1 MPILQIIKK
10 IWKLIKQKKIFDGII
25 DIIFDDP
32 YLTEQKTQL
41 LRDSFSRIRNKLRH
55 IIYDCP
61 NITIIYCYR
70 NNSFTVIIN
79 EIITEKKIKAFKF
92 GSGRKNYVIISKVVF
107 LTRVLC
113 CWIAKYFGKL
123 IKRRIVFYISFD
135 LQLQIGKKEEFS

>member
-1 MPILQIIKK
+1 MKEN
-10 IWKLIKQKKIFDGII
+10 KLFDGII
-25 DIIFDDP
+25 DIIFDRKLG
-32 YLTEQKTQL
+32 YLGILFQE
-41 LRDSFSRIRNKLRH
+41 SRNKLRH
-55 IIYDCP
+55 ILYDCP

-135 LQLQIGKKEEFS
+135 L